1 MAIYKNTSPIVTN
14 GLIFYLDASNARS
27 YASGSTVAYSLVPS
41 GSFPRAISCSLSGGV
56 GYNISNL
63 GSFVFD
69 GTNDQ
74 LLLENTP
81 TQPTGIT
88 LGSSTTPWMVNVW
101 LKTSVVGGAS
111 NSNFP
116 VLTNRSGGP
125 VYSSLG
131 IGPGGVLKYAHY
143 SGSWLVESGS
153 RSINNNQWHMA
164 TWVNKDNN
172 TLDMYVDGTFD
183 RTVSSSLFGGGNIN
197 PVDVIGNSWAGSF
210 LNASIA
216 SVAIYKRSS
225 LFTSTEVLQN
235 YNATKGRF
243 GL

>member
-1 MAIYKNTSPIVTN
+1 MAGNVAPNIVTD
-14 GLIFYLDASNARS
+14 GLIFYLDASNVRS
-27 YASGSTVAYSLVPS
+27 YISSSTVAYSLVLS
-41 GSFPRAISCSLSGGV
+41 GSFSRAISCSISGGV
-56 GYNISNL
+56 GYNTSNL

-69 GTNDQ
+69 GINGQ
-74 LLLENTP
+74 MLLENTP
-81 TQPTGIT
+81 AQPTGIT

-101 LKTSVVGGAS
+101 LKTNVVGGAGT
-111 NSNFP
+111 SNFP

-125 VYSSLG
+125 VYSNLG

-153 RSINNNQWHMA
+153 RSINDNQWHMA

-183 RTVSSSLFGGGNIN
+183 RTVSSSIVGGGNIN
-197 PVDVIGNSWAGSF
+197 PVDVIGNSWANSY

-216 SVAIYKRSS
+216 SVAIYKRSD
-225 LFTSTEVLQN
+225 LFTTTEVLQN
-235 YNATKGRF
+235 YNALKGRF
-243 GL
+243 RL

>member
-14 GLIFYLDASNARS
+14 GLIFYLDASNVRS

-41 GSFPRAISCSLSGGV
+41 ASFSRAISCSLSGGV
-56 GYNISNL
+56 GYNTSNL

-81 TQPTGIT
+81 AQSTGIQ
-88 LGSSTTPWMVNVW
+88 LGSGNAPWMVNVW
-101 LKTSVVGGAS
+101 LKTSAAGGGTHGTFS
-111 NSNFP
+111 

-125 VYSSLG
+125 VYGGMG
-131 IGPGGVLKYAHY
+131 IGPAGVLKYSHY
-143 SGSWLVESGS
+143 SGSWLTESGS
-153 RSINNNQWHMA
+153 RSINNNQWRMA

-183 RTVSSSLFGGGNIN
+183 RTVPSSIVGGGNIN
-197 PVDVIGNSWAGSF
+197 PVDVIAGSYGGSY

-225 LFTSTEVLQN
+225 LFTATEVLQN

>member
-1 MAIYKNTSPIVTN
+1 MAIYKNTPPIVTN

-27 YASGSTVAYSLVPS
+27 YVSGSTVAYSLVPS
-41 GSFPRAISCSLSGGV
+41 ASFSRAISCSLSGGV
-56 GYNISNL
+56 GYNTSNL

-81 TQPTGIT
+81 AQSTGIQ
-88 LGSSTTPWMVNVW
+88 LGTGNAPWMVNVW
-101 LKTSVVGGAS
+101 LKTSAAGDGLLGT
-111 NSNFP
+111 FP

-125 VYSSLG
+125 VYGAMG
-131 IGPGGVLKYAHY
+131 IGPAGVLKYSHY
-143 SGSWLVESGS
+143 SGSWLTKSGS
-153 RSINNNQWHMA
+153 ISINNNQWHMA

-183 RTVSSSLFGGGNIN
+183 RTVSSSIVGLPN
-197 PVDVIGNSWAGSF
+197 PVDVIAGSWAGTY

-225 LFTSTEVLQN
+225 LFTAQEILQN